1 MAVNDFPPIVTH
13 MSTQVGKKNELNIVI
28 PNTSRLYYD
37 FVKEENPFLR
47 DDRRFQ
53 NKTPSWVDYSLLDK
67 HITSI
72 EKNQDSITLK
82 LNTENIPYQVIR
94 VVEDYNRDNQFI
106 FDYIV
111 GHGYVV
117 NIEISIHNEGLADEV
132 IVFEEVKYM
141 TKKYLTALLDLG
153 YKTGMFD
160 GYKFKNDKNI
170 IILNTSLYSTGYSYS
185 LNIYE
190 RSVYDKYKKIK
201 KEIEESDIDSKYK
214 ILNTILK

>member
-1 MAVNDFPPIVTH
+1 MAANDFPPIVTH

-37 FVKEENPFLR
+37 FAREENPFLK

-53 NKTPSWVDYSLLDK
+53 NKTPSWIDYSLLDK

-106 FDYIV
+106 FDYTV

-117 NIEISIHNEGLADEV
+117 NIEISIHNEGLADEMV
-132 IVFEEVKYM
+132 VFEEVKYM
-141 TKKYLTALLDLG
+141 AKKYLTALLELG
-153 YKTGMFD
+153 YKTGIFD
-160 GYKFKNDKNI
+160 GSKFKNDKNI

-201 KEIEESDIDSKYK
+201 KEIEESDIDNKYK